1 MEPIYADLDQI
12 VFEDREKAYGAF
24 DLRIRYRQHLSRA
37 LLMVLILF
45 LLITVLPKVI
55 EWAQPQVL
63 RSATPGGDV
72 VVDVEWDDLPVLEDE
87 ADKVD
92 PPPPPPE
99 PKVPIQT
106 IAFVVPDP
114 TPEDQLR
121 DTSTIHA
128 MDDILEGNPDLF
140 DQEGDLVA
148 KIKWEEIEDG
158 VGNAFTEAKPT
169 TDEIGYKDFVFLD
182 KEPAPVNMED
192 VKRLIG
198 YPPLAVEAE
207 IEGKV
212 VVRVQVSTDGQY
224 LKHVVIADPH
234 PILTNEVAKFLS
246 KIQFTPGIQS
256 GKPIKVWVT
265 IPFDF
270 KLLH

>member
-12 VFEDREKAYGAF
+12 VFEDREHAYGAY
-24 DLRIRYRQHLSRA
+24 DLRIRYRQHLGRA

-45 LLITVLPKVI
+45 LLVTVLPKII

-63 RSATPGGDV
+63 ATTLQEEYQ
-72 VVDVEWDDLPVLEDE
+72 VVDVVLDDLPALQDE
-87 ADKVD
+87 ADKID

-99 PKVPIQT
+99 PSAPVQT

-114 TPEDQLR
+114 TPEDQMR

-148 KIKWEEIEDG
+148 DFKWEDVDEEIG
-158 VGNAFTEAKPT
+158 GAFTEEKPK

-182 KEPAPVNMED
+182 KEPAPVNMEE
-192 VKRLIG
+192 VKKLMG
-198 YPPLAVEAE
+198 YPPLALEAR

-212 VVRVQVSTDGQY
+212 VVRVQVSTAGEY
-224 LKHVVIADPH
+224 VKHVVISDPH
-234 PILTNEVAKFLS
+234 PILTNEVAKYLK
-246 KIQFTPGIQS
+246 KIQFTPGIQA

-265 IPFDF
+265 IPFEF
-270 KLLH
+270 KLLN